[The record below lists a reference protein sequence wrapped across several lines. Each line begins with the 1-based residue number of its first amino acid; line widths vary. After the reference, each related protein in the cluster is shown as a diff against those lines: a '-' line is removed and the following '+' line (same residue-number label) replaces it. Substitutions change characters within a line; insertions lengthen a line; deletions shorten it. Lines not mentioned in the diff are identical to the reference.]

1 METKQLFMR
10 FSILLLFFVGSNTI
24 VAAQSPVSAPAGAP
38 PPTVS
43 AASPV
48 TVDPQAPPLVSG
60 LVGPLNVTAIL
71 EKVGHFH
78 TFIGLLKGTGAD
90 TRINEQLNYSS
101 GGLTMFAPS
110 DAAFSNM
117 ERVTLNTLSSQQ
129 QTEMVHFHILPT
141 FYSLSLFQRA
151 SNPLS
156 TEAGDTRYGQFP
168 MNVSATTNSVSIKT
182 GITNSSVSSTVYTD
196 GQLAIYEVDHV
207 LLPQKF
213 FITPP
218 LVPAPAPAPAPTPT
232 QSKPS
237 KAAPKLQGT
246 ARPVDSSDAISLR
259 KMFQG
264 SCAVALLAAYSLR
277 L

>member
-1 METKQLFMR
+1 MQS

-24 VAAQSPVSAPAGAP
+24 VAQSPVSAPAGAP

-43 AASPV
+43 AAAPV
-48 TVDPQAPPLVSG
+48 TVDPNAGPLVTG

-90 TRINEQLNYSS
+90 NRINEQLNYSS
-101 GGLTMFAPS
+101 GGLTIFAPT

-129 QTEMVHFHILPT
+129 QTELVHFHILPT
-141 FYSLSLFQRA
+141 FYSISLFQRA

-196 GQLAIYEVDHV
+196 GQLAVFEVDHV

-218 LVPAPAPAPAPTPT
+218 PVPTPAPAPAPT

-237 KAAPKLQGT
+237 KAVPKLEGT
-246 ARPVDSSDAISLR
+246 ARPSDSSDASSLR

-264 SCAVALLAAYSLR
+264 SCSVALLAAYSLC

>member
-1 METKQLFMR
+1 METKQLFMQL
-10 FSILLLFFVGSNTI
+10 FSILLLFFVAPNTI
-24 VAAQSPVSAPAGAP
+24 VAQSPPVAAPAGAP
-38 PPTVS
+38 
-43 AASPV
+43 AAAPV
-48 TVDPQAPPLVSG
+48 TVDPNAGPLVSE

-78 TFIGLLKGTGAD
+78 TFMGLLKGTGTD
-90 TRINEQLNYSS
+90 IRINEQLNYST
-101 GGLTMFAPS
+101 GGLTIFAPT

-129 QTEMVHFHILPT
+129 QSEMVHFHILPT

-196 GQLAIYEVDHV
+196 GQLAVYEVDHV

-218 LVPAPAPAPAPTPT
+218 PVPAPAPAPTPT

-237 KAAPKLQGT
+237 KAVPKLEGT
-246 ARPVDSSDAISLR
+246 SRPSDSSGATSLSI
-259 KMFQG
+259 MFHG
-264 SCAVALLAAYSLR
+264 SCAVALLAAYSLY